1 MEVEEF
7 FEEWE
12 DDEWAEF
19 IEEAEE
25 DGEIAVQSEEDCID
39 SESDSGDEGNV
50 VIKCS
55 KCKKP
60 YHLSAWLKK
69 HEESC
74 QGKRPKNRGKPRLSE
89 HQKKTRTVLSSL
101 GCEEFFSEECVPSL
115 VTWLQKIS
123 STGAEAAGIR
133 GSRFIS
139 AQLQAEKLK
148 CQLEKEEQDEQVTS
162 FFRLVCDKVWSI
174 TFARDDLVSSSKR
187 HQDVA
192 QHLNQ
197 FRQDEALI
205 LKWTELCRFL
215 RLGSVDTLLLQMMIT
230 QIFEDISSFRQRSVV
245 DALKIRQEYAGETS
259 IKPSLTTVERNVIGY
274 IAGYVCRKTRDRLQR
289 SNSEKFSR
297 VLSVL
302 IQRLPSMKTAPAAMS
317 FPNLMSLSL
326 SRGGLS
332 LVDYSIFNFFCY
344 VEVSIRPFLNLAR
357 FRCSTRRS
365 DTELLDQ
372 LIHNSPLLNQTWPFT
387 TILSSEDNNVLLKLF
402 VYLYFRVRK
411 WSYLKTYKEER
422 KVKEKK
428 CSAGNKDL
436 HGKDSIRKALMSS
449 SSSSNSDK

>member
-12 DDEWAEF
+12 EDDWAEF

-60 YHLSAWLKK
+60 YHLRAWLKK

-101 GCEEFFSEECVPSL
+101 GCEEFFSEKCVPSL
-115 VTWLQKIS
+115 ITSLQKIS
-123 STGAEAAGIR
+123 STGAETAGIR

-148 CQLEKEEQDEQVTS
+148 YQLEKEEQDEQVTS
-162 FFRLVCDKVWSI
+162 FFRFVCNKVWSI
-174 TFARDDLVSSSKR
+174 TFSRDDLVSSSKR

-215 RLGSVDTLLLQMMIT
+215 RLDSVDSLLLQMMIT

-274 IAGYVCRKTRDRLQR
+274 IAGYVCRKTRDRL
-289 SNSEKFSR
+289 
-297 VLSVL
+297 
-302 IQRLPSMKTAPAAMS
+302 
-317 FPNLMSLSL
+317 
-326 SRGGLS
+326 
-332 LVDYSIFNFFCY
+332 
-344 VEVSIRPFLNLAR
+344 
-357 FRCSTRRS
+357 
-365 DTELLDQ
+365 
-372 LIHNSPLLNQTWPFT
+372 PL
-387 TILSSEDNNVLLKLF
+387 
-402 VYLYFRVRK
+402 
-411 WSYLKTYKEER
+411 
-422 KVKEKK
+422 
-428 CSAGNKDL
+428 
-436 HGKDSIRKALMSS
+436 
-449 SSSSNSDK
+449 

>member
-1 MEVEEF
+1 MTRLVIQF
-7 FEEWE
+7 MLQKGWIN
-12 DDEWAEF
+12 DD
-19 IEEAEE
+19 
-25 DGEIAVQSEEDCID
+25 DYYYYY
-39 SESDSGDEGNV
+39 ESDSGNEGNV

-55 KCKKP
+55 RCKKP
-60 YHLSAWLKK
+60 YHLRA
-69 HEESC
+69 C
-74 QGKRPKNRGKPRLSE
+74 QGKRPKNRGKAWLSE
-89 HQKKTRTVLSSL
+89 HQEKTRTVLSSL
-101 GCEEFFSEECVPSL
+101 GCEEFFSEKCVPNL
-115 VTWLQKIS
+115 VTSLQKIS
-123 STGAEAAGIR
+123 STGAETAGIR

-148 CQLEKEEQDEQVTS
+148 YQLEKEEQVTS
-162 FFRLVCDKVWSI
+162 SFHFICNKVWSI
-174 TFARDDLVSSSKR
+174 TFSRDDLVSSSRR

-192 QHLNQ
+192 QYLNQ

-205 LKWTELCRFL
+205 QKWTELWRFL
-215 RLGSVDTLLLQMMIT
+215 RLDSVDTLLLQMMIT
-230 QIFEDISSFRQRSVV
+230 QIFEDISSFQQRSVV
-245 DALKIRQEYAGETS
+245 DTLKIRQEYAGETY
-259 IKPSLTTVERNVIGY
+259 IKQSLSTVERNVIGY
-274 IAGYVCRKTRDRLQR
+274 IVGYVCHKTRDRLQR

-302 IQRLPSMKTAPAAMS
+302 NQKFPSMKTAPAAMS
-317 FPNLMSLSL
+317 FPNLMSRSL

-332 LVDYSIFNFFCY
+332 LVDYSIFNLFWY
-344 VEVSIRPFLNLAR
+344 VEVSIKPFLNLAR

-372 LIHNSPLLNQTWPFT
+372 LIHNSPLLTQTWPFT
-387 TILSSEDNNVLLKLF
+387 ATLSSEDNNVLLKRF

-436 HGKDSIRKALMSS
+436 HSKDSIRKALMSS
-449 SSSSNSDK
+449 SSSSNTDK

>member
-1 MEVEEF
+1 MTRLVIQF
-7 FEEWE
+7 MLQKGWIN
-12 DDEWAEF
+12 DD
-19 IEEAEE
+19 
-25 DGEIAVQSEEDCID
+25 DDYYYY
-39 SESDSGDEGNV
+39 ESDSGNEGNV

-55 KCKKP
+55 RCKKP
-60 YHLSAWLKK
+60 YHLRA
-69 HEESC
+69 C
-74 QGKRPKNRGKPRLSE
+74 QGKRPKNRGKAWLSE
-89 HQKKTRTVLSSL
+89 HQEKTRTVLSSL
-101 GCEEFFSEECVPSL
+101 GCEEFFSEKCVPNL
-115 VTWLQKIS
+115 VTSLQKIS
-123 STGAEAAGIR
+123 STGAETAGIR

-148 CQLEKEEQDEQVTS
+148 YQLEKEEQVTS
-162 FFRLVCDKVWSI
+162 SFHFICNKVWSI
-174 TFARDDLVSSSKR
+174 TFSRDDLVSSSRR

-192 QHLNQ
+192 QYLNQ

-205 LKWTELCRFL
+205 QKWTELWRFL
-215 RLGSVDTLLLQMMIT
+215 RLDSVDTLLLQMMIT
-230 QIFEDISSFRQRSVV
+230 QIFEDISSFQQRSVV
-245 DALKIRQEYAGETS
+245 DTLKIRQEYAGETY
-259 IKPSLTTVERNVIGY
+259 IKQSLSTVERNVIGY
-274 IAGYVCRKTRDRLQR
+274 IVGYVCHKTRDRLQR

-302 IQRLPSMKTAPAAMS
+302 NQKLPSMKTAPAAMS

-332 LVDYSIFNFFCY
+332 LVDYSIFNLFWY
-344 VEVSIRPFLNLAR
+344 VEVSIKPFLNLAR

-372 LIHNSPLLNQTWPFT
+372 LIHNSPLLTQTWPFT
-387 TILSSEDNNVLLKLF
+387 ATLSSEDNNVLLKRF

-428 CSAGNKDL
+428 CSTGNKDL
-436 HGKDSIRKALMSS
+436 HSKDSIRKALMSS
-449 SSSSNSDK
+449 SSSSNTDK

>member
-1 MEVEEF
+1 MTRLVIQF
-7 FEEWE
+7 MLQKGWIN
-12 DDEWAEF
+12 DD
-19 IEEAEE
+19 
-25 DGEIAVQSEEDCID
+25 DDYYYY
-39 SESDSGDEGNV
+39 ESDSGNEGNV

-55 KCKKP
+55 RCKKP
-60 YHLSAWLKK
+60 YHLRA
-69 HEESC
+69 C
-74 QGKRPKNRGKPRLSE
+74 QGKRPKNRGKAWLSE
-89 HQKKTRTVLSSL
+89 HQEKTRTVLSSL
-101 GCEEFFSEECVPSL
+101 GCEEFFSEKCVPNL
-115 VTWLQKIS
+115 VTSLQKIS
-123 STGAEAAGIR
+123 STGAETAGIR

-148 CQLEKEEQDEQVTS
+148 YQLEKEEQVTS
-162 FFRLVCDKVWSI
+162 SFHFICNKVWSI
-174 TFARDDLVSSSKR
+174 TFSRDDLVSSSRR

-192 QHLNQ
+192 QYLNQ

-205 LKWTELCRFL
+205 QKWTELWRFL
-215 RLGSVDTLLLQMMIT
+215 RLDSVDTLLLQMMIT
-230 QIFEDISSFRQRSVV
+230 QIFEDISSFQQRSVV
-245 DALKIRQEYAGETS
+245 DTLKIRQEYAGETY
-259 IKPSLTTVERNVIGY
+259 IKPSLSTVERNVIGY
-274 IAGYVCRKTRDRLQR
+274 IVGYVCHKTRDRLQR

-302 IQRLPSMKTAPAAMS
+302 NQKLPSMKTAPAAMS

-332 LVDYSIFNFFCY
+332 LVDYSIFNLFWY
-344 VEVSIRPFLNLAR
+344 VEVSIKPFLNLAR

-387 TILSSEDNNVLLKLF
+387 TILSSDDNNVLLKLF

-436 HGKDSIRKALMSS
+436 HSKDSIRKALMSS
-449 SSSSNSDK
+449 SSSSNTDK

>member
-1 MEVEEF
+1 MTRLVIQF
-7 FEEWE
+7 MLQKGWIN
-12 DDEWAEF
+12 DD
-19 IEEAEE
+19 
-25 DGEIAVQSEEDCID
+25 DDD
-39 SESDSGDEGNV
+39 YYYESASGNEGNV

-55 KCKKP
+55 RCKKP
-60 YHLSAWLKK
+60 YHLRAY
-69 HEESC
+69 
-74 QGKRPKNRGKPRLSE
+74 QGKRPKNRGKAWLSE
-89 HQKKTRTVLSSL
+89 HQEKTRMVLSSL
-101 GCEEFFSEECVPSL
+101 GCEEFFSEKCVPNL
-115 VTWLQKIS
+115 VTSLQKIS
-123 STGAEAAGIR
+123 STGAETAGIR

-148 CQLEKEEQDEQVTS
+148 YQLEKEEQVTS
-162 FFRLVCDKVWSI
+162 SFHFICNKVWSI
-174 TFARDDLVSSSKR
+174 TFSRDDLVSSSRR

-192 QHLNQ
+192 QYLNQ

-205 LKWTELCRFL
+205 QKWTELWRFL
-215 RLGSVDTLLLQMMIT
+215 RLDSVDTLLLQMMIT
-230 QIFEDISSFRQRSVV
+230 QIFEDISSFQQRSVV
-245 DALKIRQEYAGETS
+245 DTLKIRQEYAGETY
-259 IKPSLTTVERNVIGY
+259 IKPSLSTVERNVIGY
-274 IAGYVCRKTRDRLQR
+274 IVGYVCHKTRDRLQR

-302 IQRLPSMKTAPAAMS
+302 NQKLPSMKTAPAAMS
-317 FPNLMSLSL
+317 FPNLMSRSL

-332 LVDYSIFNFFCY
+332 LVDYSIFNLFWY
-344 VEVSIRPFLNLAR
+344 VEVSIKPFLNLAR

-387 TILSSEDNNVLLKLF
+387 TILSSDDNNVLLKLF

-449 SSSSNSDK
+449 SSSSNSDE

>member
-1 MEVEEF
+1 MTRLVIQF
-7 FEEWE
+7 MLQKGWIN
-12 DDEWAEF
+12 DD
-19 IEEAEE
+19 
-25 DGEIAVQSEEDCID
+25 DDYYYY
-39 SESDSGDEGNV
+39 ESDSGNEGNV

-55 KCKKP
+55 RCKKP
-60 YHLSAWLKK
+60 YHLRA
-69 HEESC
+69 C
-74 QGKRPKNRGKPRLSE
+74 QGKRPKNRGKAWLSE
-89 HQKKTRTVLSSL
+89 HQEKTRTVLSSL
-101 GCEEFFSEECVPSL
+101 GCEEFFSEKCVPNL
-115 VTWLQKIS
+115 VTSLQKIS
-123 STGAEAAGIR
+123 STGAETAGIR

-148 CQLEKEEQDEQVTS
+148 YQLEKEEQVTS
-162 FFRLVCDKVWSI
+162 SFHFICNKVWSI
-174 TFARDDLVSSSKR
+174 TFSRDDLVSSSRR

-192 QHLNQ
+192 QYLNQ

-205 LKWTELCRFL
+205 QKWTELWRFL
-215 RLGSVDTLLLQMMIT
+215 RLDSVDTLLLQMMIT
-230 QIFEDISSFRQRSVV
+230 QIFEDISSFQQRSVV
-245 DALKIRQEYAGETS
+245 DTLKIRQEYAGETY
-259 IKPSLTTVERNVIGY
+259 IKQSLSTVERNVIGY
-274 IAGYVCRKTRDRLQR
+274 IVGYVCHKTRDRLQR

-302 IQRLPSMKTAPAAMS
+302 NQKLPSMKTAPAAMS
-317 FPNLMSLSL
+317 FPNLMSRSL

-332 LVDYSIFNFFCY
+332 LVDYSIFNLFWY
-344 VEVSIRPFLNLAR
+344 VEVSIKPFLNLAR

-387 TILSSEDNNVLLKLF
+387 TILSSEDNNVLLKRF

-436 HGKDSIRKALMSS
+436 HSKDSIRKALMSS
-449 SSSSNSDK
+449 SSSSNTDK

>member
-1 MEVEEF
+1 MTRLVIQF
-7 FEEWE
+7 MLQKGWIN
-12 DDEWAEF
+12 DD
-19 IEEAEE
+19 
-25 DGEIAVQSEEDCID
+25 DYYYYY
-39 SESDSGDEGNV
+39 ESDSGNEGNV

-55 KCKKP
+55 RCKKP
-60 YHLSAWLKK
+60 YHLRA
-69 HEESC
+69 C
-74 QGKRPKNRGKPRLSE
+74 QGKRPKNRGKAWLSE
-89 HQKKTRTVLSSL
+89 HQEKTRTVLSSL
-101 GCEEFFSEECVPSL
+101 GCEEFFSEKCAPNL
-115 VTWLQKIS
+115 VTSLQKIS
-123 STGAEAAGIR
+123 STGAETAGIR

-148 CQLEKEEQDEQVTS
+148 YQLEKEEQVTS
-162 FFRLVCDKVWSI
+162 SFHFICNKVWSI
-174 TFARDDLVSSSKR
+174 TFSRDDLVSSPRR

-192 QHLNQ
+192 QYLNQ
-197 FRQDEALI
+197 FWQDEALI
-205 LKWTELCRFL
+205 QKWTELWRFL
-215 RLGSVDTLLLQMMIT
+215 RLDSVDTLLLQMMIT
-230 QIFEDISSFRQRSVV
+230 QIFEDMSSFQQRSVV
-245 DALKIRQEYAGETS
+245 DTLKIRQEYAGETY
-259 IKPSLTTVERNVIGY
+259 IKPSLSTVERNVIGY
-274 IAGYVCRKTRDRLQR
+274 IVGYVCHKTRDRLQR

-302 IQRLPSMKTAPAAMS
+302 NQKLPSMKTAPAAIS

-332 LVDYSIFNFFCY
+332 LVDYSIFNLFWY
-344 VEVSIRPFLNLAR
+344 VEVSIKPFLNLAR

-449 SSSSNSDK
+449 SSSSNTDK

>member
-1 MEVEEF
+1 M
-7 FEEWE
+7 
-12 DDEWAEF
+12 
-19 IEEAEE
+19 
-25 DGEIAVQSEEDCID
+25 
-39 SESDSGDEGNV
+39 

-60 YHLSAWLKK
+60 YHLRAWLKNLK
-69 HEESC
+69 ESC
-74 QGKRPKNRGKPRLSE
+74 KERGLKKRGKARLSE
-89 HQKKTRTVLSSL
+89 HQEKTRTVLSSL
-101 GCEEFFSEECVPSL
+101 GCEEFFSEKCVPSL
-115 VTWLQKIS
+115 VTSLQKIS

-162 FFRLVCDKVWSI
+162 FFRLVCNKVWSI
-174 TFARDDLVSSSKR
+174 TFSRDDLVSSSKR

-274 IAGYVCRKTRDRLQR
+274 IAGYVCRKTRDLLQR

-302 IQRLPSMKTAPAAMS
+302 IQRLPRMKTAPAAAMS

-372 LIHNSPLLNQTWPFT
+372 LIHNSPLLTQTWPFT
-387 TILSSEDNNVLLKLF
+387 ATLSSEDNNVLLKCF

-428 CSAGNKDL
+428 CSAGNKEL

>member
-1 MEVEEF
+1 MTRLVIQF
-7 FEEWE
+7 MLQKGWIN
-12 DDEWAEF
+12 DD
-19 IEEAEE
+19 
-25 DGEIAVQSEEDCID
+25 DDD
-39 SESDSGDEGNV
+39 YYYESDSGNEGNV

-55 KCKKP
+55 RCKKP
-60 YHLSAWLKK
+60 YHLRA
-69 HEESC
+69 C
-74 QGKRPKNRGKPRLSE
+74 QGKRPKNRGKAWLSE
-89 HQKKTRTVLSSL
+89 HQEKTRTVLSSL
-101 GCEEFFSEECVPSL
+101 GCEEFFSEKCVPNL
-115 VTWLQKIS
+115 VTSLQKIS
-123 STGAEAAGIR
+123 STGAETAGIR

-148 CQLEKEEQDEQVTS
+148 YQLEKEEQVTS
-162 FFRLVCDKVWSI
+162 SFHFICNKVWSI
-174 TFARDDLVSSSKR
+174 TFSRDDLVSSSRR

-192 QHLNQ
+192 QYLNQ

-205 LKWTELCRFL
+205 QKWTELWRFL
-215 RLGSVDTLLLQMMIT
+215 RLDSVDTLLLQMMIT
-230 QIFEDISSFRQRSVV
+230 QIFEDISSFQQRSVV
-245 DALKIRQEYAGETS
+245 DTLKIRQEYAGETY
-259 IKPSLTTVERNVIGY
+259 IKPSLSTVERNVIGY
-274 IAGYVCRKTRDRLQR
+274 IVGYVCHKTRDRLQR

-302 IQRLPSMKTAPAAMS
+302 NQKLPSMKTAPAAMS

-332 LVDYSIFNFFCY
+332 LVDYSIFNLFWY
-344 VEVSIRPFLNLAR
+344 VEVSIKPFLNLAR

-372 LIHNSPLLNQTWPFT
+372 LIHNSPLLTQTWPFT
-387 TILSSEDNNVLLKLF
+387 ATLSSEDNNVLLKRF

-428 CSAGNKDL
+428 YSAGNKDL
-436 HGKDSIRKALMSS
+436 HSKDSIRKALMSS
-449 SSSSNSDK
+449 SSSSNTDK

>member
-1 MEVEEF
+1 MTRLVIQF
-7 FEEWE
+7 MLQKGWIN
-12 DDEWAEF
+12 DD
-19 IEEAEE
+19 
-25 DGEIAVQSEEDCID
+25 DDYYYY
-39 SESDSGDEGNV
+39 ESDSGNEGNV

-55 KCKKP
+55 RCKKP
-60 YHLSAWLKK
+60 YHLRA
-69 HEESC
+69 C
-74 QGKRPKNRGKPRLSE
+74 QGKRPKNRGKAWLSE
-89 HQKKTRTVLSSL
+89 HQEKTRTVLSSL
-101 GCEEFFSEECVPSL
+101 GCEEFFSEKCVPNL
-115 VTWLQKIS
+115 VTSLQKIS
-123 STGAEAAGIR
+123 STGAETAGIR

-148 CQLEKEEQDEQVTS
+148 YQLEKEEQVTS
-162 FFRLVCDKVWSI
+162 SFHFICNKVWSI
-174 TFARDDLVSSSKR
+174 TFSRDDLVSSSRR

-192 QHLNQ
+192 QYLNQ

-205 LKWTELCRFL
+205 QKWTELWRFL
-215 RLGSVDTLLLQMMIT
+215 RLDSVDTLLLQMMIT
-230 QIFEDISSFRQRSVV
+230 QIFEDISSFQQRSVV
-245 DALKIRQEYAGETS
+245 DTLKIRQEYAGETY
-259 IKPSLTTVERNVIGY
+259 IKPSLSTVERNVIGY
-274 IAGYVCRKTRDRLQR
+274 IVGYVCHKTRDRLQR

-302 IQRLPSMKTAPAAMS
+302 NQKLPSMKTAPAAMS
-317 FPNLMSLSL
+317 FPNLMPLSL

-332 LVDYSIFNFFCY
+332 LVDYSIFNLFWY
-344 VEVSIRPFLNLAR
+344 VEVSIKPFLNLAR

-372 LIHNSPLLNQTWPFT
+372 LIHNSPLLTQTWPFT
-387 TILSSEDNNVLLKLF
+387 ATLSSEDNNVLLKRF

-436 HGKDSIRKALMSS
+436 HSKDSIRKALMSS
-449 SSSSNSDK
+449 SSSSNTDK

>member
-1 MEVEEF
+1 MTRLVIQF
-7 FEEWE
+7 MLQKGWIN
-12 DDEWAEF
+12 DD
-19 IEEAEE
+19 
-25 DGEIAVQSEEDCID
+25 DYYYYY
-39 SESDSGDEGNV
+39 ESDSGNEGNV

-55 KCKKP
+55 RCKKP
-60 YHLSAWLKK
+60 YHLRA
-69 HEESC
+69 C
-74 QGKRPKNRGKPRLSE
+74 QGKRPKNRGKAWLSE
-89 HQKKTRTVLSSL
+89 HQEKTRTVLSSL
-101 GCEEFFSEECVPSL
+101 GCEEFFSEKCVPNL
-115 VTWLQKIS
+115 VTSLQKIS
-123 STGAEAAGIR
+123 STGAETAGIR

-148 CQLEKEEQDEQVTS
+148 YQLEKEEQVTS
-162 FFRLVCDKVWSI
+162 SFHFICNKVWSI
-174 TFARDDLVSSSKR
+174 TFSRDDLGSSSRR

-192 QHLNQ
+192 QYLNQ

-205 LKWTELCRFL
+205 QKWTELWRFL
-215 RLGSVDTLLLQMMIT
+215 RLDSVDTLLLQMMIT
-230 QIFEDISSFRQRSVV
+230 QIFEDISSFQQRSVV
-245 DALKIRQEYAGETS
+245 DTLKIRQEYAGETY
-259 IKPSLTTVERNVIGY
+259 IKQSLSTVERNVIGY
-274 IAGYVCRKTRDRLQR
+274 IVGYVCHKTRDRLQR

-302 IQRLPSMKTAPAAMS
+302 NQKLPSMKTAPAAMS

-332 LVDYSIFNFFCY
+332 LVDYSIFNLFWY
-344 VEVSIRPFLNLAR
+344 VEVSIKPFLNLAR

-436 HGKDSIRKALMSS
+436 HSKDSIRKALMSS
-449 SSSSNSDK
+449 SSSSNTDK

>member
-1 MEVEEF
+1 MTRLVIQF
-7 FEEWE
+7 MLQKGWIN
-12 DDEWAEF
+12 DD
-19 IEEAEE
+19 
-25 DGEIAVQSEEDCID
+25 DDD
-39 SESDSGDEGNV
+39 YYYESDSGNEGNV

-55 KCKKP
+55 RCKKP
-60 YHLSAWLKK
+60 YHLRA
-69 HEESC
+69 C
-74 QGKRPKNRGKPRLSE
+74 QGKRPKNRGKAWLSE
-89 HQKKTRTVLSSL
+89 HQEKTRTVLSSL
-101 GCEEFFSEECVPSL
+101 GCEEFFSEKCVPNL
-115 VTWLQKIS
+115 VTSLQKIS
-123 STGAEAAGIR
+123 STGAETAGIR

-148 CQLEKEEQDEQVTS
+148 YQLEKEEQVTS
-162 FFRLVCDKVWSI
+162 SFHFICNKVWSI
-174 TFARDDLVSSSKR
+174 TFSRDDLVSSSRR

-192 QHLNQ
+192 QYLNQ

-205 LKWTELCRFL
+205 QKWTELWRFL
-215 RLGSVDTLLLQMMIT
+215 RLDSVDTLLLQMMIT
-230 QIFEDISSFRQRSVV
+230 QIFEDICSFQQRSVV
-245 DALKIRQEYAGETS
+245 DTLKIRQEYAGETY
-259 IKPSLTTVERNVIGY
+259 IKPSLSTVERNVIGY
-274 IAGYVCRKTRDRLQR
+274 IVGYVCHKTRDRLQR

-302 IQRLPSMKTAPAAMS
+302 NQKLPSMKTAPAAMS

-332 LVDYSIFNFFCY
+332 LVDYSIFNLFWY
-344 VEVSIRPFLNLAR
+344 VEVSIKPFLNLAR

-372 LIHNSPLLNQTWPFT
+372 LIHNSPLLTQTWPFT
-387 TILSSEDNNVLLKLF
+387 ATLSSEDNNVLLKRF

-436 HGKDSIRKALMSS
+436 HSKDSIRKALMSS
-449 SSSSNSDK
+449 SSSSNTDK

>member
-1 MEVEEF
+1 MTRLVIQF
-7 FEEWE
+7 MLQKGWIN
-12 DDEWAEF
+12 DD
-19 IEEAEE
+19 
-25 DGEIAVQSEEDCID
+25 DDYYYY
-39 SESDSGDEGNV
+39 ESDSGNEGNV

-55 KCKKP
+55 RCKKP
-60 YHLSAWLKK
+60 YHLRA
-69 HEESC
+69 C
-74 QGKRPKNRGKPRLSE
+74 QGKRPKNRGKAWLSE
-89 HQKKTRTVLSSL
+89 HQEKTRTVLSSL
-101 GCEEFFSEECVPSL
+101 GCEEFFSEKCVPNL
-115 VTWLQKIS
+115 VTSLQKIS
-123 STGAEAAGIR
+123 STGTETAGIR

-148 CQLEKEEQDEQVTS
+148 YQLEKEEQVTS
-162 FFRLVCDKVWSI
+162 SFHFICNKVWSI
-174 TFARDDLVSSSKR
+174 TFSRDDLVSSSRR

-192 QHLNQ
+192 QYLNQ

-205 LKWTELCRFL
+205 QKWTELWRFL
-215 RLGSVDTLLLQMMIT
+215 RLDSVDTLLLQMMIT
-230 QIFEDISSFRQRSVV
+230 QIFEDISSFQQRSVV
-245 DALKIRQEYAGETS
+245 DTLKIRQEYAGETY
-259 IKPSLTTVERNVIGY
+259 IKPSLSTVERNVIGY
-274 IAGYVCRKTRDRLQR
+274 IVGYVCHKTRDRLQR

-302 IQRLPSMKTAPAAMS
+302 NQKLPSMKTAPAAMS
-317 FPNLMSLSL
+317 FPNLMPLSL

-332 LVDYSIFNFFCY
+332 LVDYSIFNLFWY
-344 VEVSIRPFLNLAR
+344 VEVSIKPFLNLAR

-436 HGKDSIRKALMSS
+436 HSKDSIRKALMSS
-449 SSSSNSDK
+449 SSSSNTDK